1 MRLVKRYPNRK
12 LYDHQNSMWIS
23 QKDLFQ
29 EVAQG
34 ADIKVVDRHTN
45 EDITFR
51 TLVGCMWSSKLNK
64 GSTEALVELIR
75 KSYE

>member
-1 MRLVKRYPNRK
+1 MRLIRRYPNRK

-23 QKDLFQ
+23 QADLFE
-29 EVAQG
+29 EVALG
-34 ADIKVVDRHTN
+34 ADVKVVDRYTN
-45 EDITFR
+45 EDITFK

-75 KSYE
+75 ATYE